1 MSKSSGKYWKRQSR
15 NKSVQKFIYDKK
27 LAFTVRKTKVK
38 FTQNAGLLTL
48 TRVLHTENPTF
59 FVKIIE
65 CINCGHIYDDHV
77 TI

>member
-1 MSKSSGKYWKRQSR
+1 MYWKRQSR
-15 NKSVQKFIYDKK
+15 NKSVQKFIYGKKK

-59 FVKIIE
+59 FVE
-65 CINCGHIYDDHV
+65 INLGEYF
-77 TI
+77 

>member
-1 MSKSSGKYWKRQSR
+1 MECIGNVSLEIRVFKSL
-15 NKSVQKFIYDKK
+15 FTAKK

-38 FTQNAGLLTL
+38 FTQNSGLLTL

-65 CINCGHIYDDHV
+65 YINCGHIYDDHV
-77 TI
+77 AI

>member
-1 MSKSSGKYWKRQSR
+1 MECIGNVSLEIRVFKSL
-15 NKSVQKFIYDKK
+15 FTAKK

-38 FTQNAGLLTL
+38 FTLNSGLLTL
-48 TRVLHTENPTF
+48 TRHTENPTF

-77 TI
+77 AI

>member
-1 MSKSSGKYWKRQSR
+1 MECIGNVSLEIRVFKSL
-15 NKSVQKFIYDKK
+15 FTAKK

-59 FVKIIE
+59 FVEIIE

-77 TI
+77 AI